1 MKSNRTG
8 AIFNPWASTRFMMG
22 FLGRNGVQRLFS
34 GESSKKRAKKGSVG
48 RPFSPKAG
56 SMRSA

>member
-1 MKSNRTG
+1 
-8 AIFNPWASTRFMMG
+8 MMG